1 MSIPMLCFFSFI
13 TGLGS
18 SAAFGAAIKVGKQLA
33 DSDITLETDSW
44 KLL

>member
-1 MSIPMLCFFSFI
+1 MSVALLCFFSFV

-18 SAAFGAAIKVGKQLA
+18 SAAFGAAIKVG
-33 DSDITLETDSW
+33 TLVERRWTDVDFV